1 MVVADRD
8 VGSIS
13 MLLSDETGGLPI
25 IRGGPGPGGVIP
37 VVNARDGGEA
47 VIKWLEVGGG
57 SGRAIAV
64 MGRSAWEELRGGR
77 IPPMDLARVLMRV
90 GLRELRSGKQ

>member
-1 MVVADRD
+1 MDALIVVVADRD

-13 MLLSDETGGLPI
+13 MLLSDETGLPI
-25 IRGGPGPGGVIP
+25 IRGPGPGVIP
-37 VVNARDGGEA
+37 VVNARDGEA
-47 VIKWLEVGGG
+47 VIKWLEVGG

-64 MGRSAWEELRGGR
+64 MGRSAWEELRGR